1 MDRVERLNELFGA
14 RVALRYRFGE
24 RDGRALYS
32 DAVGEL
38 SRDETDDAAV
48 VVATRR
54 GPVRVDRSAVVAV
67 RAVPPPVPRRP
78 SWAAV
83 ARLEGLCADAWPAQV
98 DVALGAWRLRAG
110 GFTGRAS
117 GDRVAAPPT
126 ETPDWHAGRPA
137 AVERCNAALAIGD
150 PGLPLPQAL
159 DAVRAFAAAH
169 GVPARVQVPMGSPW
183 DRAVA
188 SAGWVLDVHH
198 EAGAEVAVLV
208 GDLRRL
214 AVPAET
220 VALAPRADDA
230 WWELA
235 LGRAPTPVERGVL
248 DPGTGLRTAF
258 GLLPGTGAIR
268 PHAHGGGGPLGA
280 GTGRPLGGAA
290 GRAAQRGGAGVLRR
304 ARVRR
309 APPVPLPRARV
320 SAHAPRDLAPPLS
333 NSHRAGE
340 ARRPP
345 TGCEVETHRG
355 RFRPNC
361 HRTLGPRT

>member
-248 DPGTGLRTAF
+248 DPGTGPRTAF

-268 PHAHGGGGPLGA
+268 
-280 GTGRPLGGAA
+280 AA
-290 GRAAQRGGAGVLRR
+290 LVEDHLHLSRL
-304 ARVRR
+304 RVR
-309 APPVPLPRARV
+309 P
-320 SAHAPRDLAPPLS
+320 D
-333 NSHRAGE
+333 
-340 ARRPP
+340 ARR
-345 TGCEVETHRG
+345 RG
-355 RFRPNC
+355 
-361 HRTLGPRT
+361 HGRTLTAAAARWGLEQGARWAVLQVALHNEAARGFYAGLGCVEHHRYRYLVPG

>member
-1 MDRVERLNELFGA
+1 MCRVEPLDELFGA
-14 RVALRYRFGE
+14 RVSLRYRLGE

-38 SRDETDDAAV
+38 SRDETDGAVV

-54 GPVRVDRSAVVAV
+54 GPVRVERAAVVAV

-98 DVALGAWRLRAG
+98 DVPLGAWRLRAAG
-110 GFTGRAS
+110 GFTGRA
-117 GDRVAAPPT
+117 
-126 ETPDWHAGRPA
+126 
-137 AVERCNAALAIGD
+137 NAALVTGD
-150 PGLPLPQAL
+150 PGLPLLQAL

-169 GVPARVQVPMGSPW
+169 GIPARVQVPMGSPW

-188 SAGWVLDVHH
+188 AAGWVLDVDH

-214 AVPAET
+214 AGPAEGIG
-220 VALAPRADDA
+220 LAPRADDS

-235 LGRAPTPVERGVL
+235 LGRVPTPAERDVL

-258 GLLPGTGAIR
+258 GLLPQTGAV
-268 PHAHGGGGPLGA
+268 
-280 GTGRPLGGAA
+280 
-290 GRAAQRGGAGVLRR
+290 RAALVEDHLHLSRL
-304 ARVRR
+304 RVR
-309 APPVPLPRARV
+309 P
-320 SAHAPRDLAPPLS
+320 D
-333 NSHRAGE
+333 
-340 ARRPP
+340 ARR
-345 TGCEVETHRG
+345 RG
-355 RFRPNC
+355 
-361 HRTLGPRT
+361 HGRTLTAAAARWGLEQGARWAVLQVALHNEAARRFYAGLGCVEHHRYRYLVAP